1 MLAMTVDSVQQRGL
15 PCESFSGT
23 IQQFMARV
31 EPGRRWDIAQAT
43 FSLQSVPPAD
53 RGAVLRWLRGAAD
66 RVLIAEFDVPRFPS
80 MFAPEHF
87 HYVVQRYERGLAEYA
102 DDAGFVAQGFLIPV
116 MCGYFDPSVARTNYE
131 QPASEW
137 MAELR
142 AAGFRNVNC
151 RELNDY
157 WWATA
162 VLLDAR
168 TTD

>member
-1 MLAMTVDSVQQRGL
+1 MR
-15 PCESFSGT
+15 SFRGT
-23 IQQFMARV
+23 IQQFVAQAA
-31 EPGRRWDIAQAT
+31 PGRRWDIAQAT

-53 RGAVLRWLRGAAD
+53 RGAVLRWLRSAAN
-66 RVLIAEFDVPRFPS
+66 RVVIAEFDVPRFSS

-87 HYVVQRYERGLAEYA
+87 HYVVERYERGLSEYA

-131 QPASEW
+131 QPAAEW
-137 MAELR
+137 TAELR
-142 AAGFRNVNC
+142 AAGFRSVNC
-151 RELNDY
+151 RELDAY

-168 TTD
+168 TAD